1 MLLTQFIIEKGAIIK
16 IHFNNIAYPLGKNDS
31 AEFLRYFLE

>member
-16 IHFNNIAYPLGKNDS
+16 IYFKNIVYPLGKNDS

>member
-16 IHFNNIAYPLGKNDS
+16 IHFKNIAYPLGKNDS